1 MYQTV
6 PETPDLDYRISLL
19 STIMAP
25 LTSKLRL
32 SVLLL
37 LGALAFA
44 VGLTLARLWLPEW
57 QAGDLPSEERFVAQ
71 YQELARQVGVR
82 LEPGETRVQL
92 ATGRRDSAPDDD
104 RGLDRRGGEGQD
116 DGRSIRIRLSQMG
129 TLSGDRS
136 ARELTV
142 DLSPSGRP
150 RSLQWAMPGWGRFF
164 ALGGAPASTER
175 LRTLSTALLQPGE
188 SLGAFTPSSLAGN
201 QVFLAPVEGGV
212 APAHLQLQAFPGGN
226 VFLNRYPGTL
236 QEGIARLDRFRFS
249 DFLWFV
255 APPLLRLLAV
265 VVLFVVLV
273 SKGRIDI
280 VNSAMLAVLTLV
292 VSLVPGLLQAS
303 SSGVAVAH
311 VIAAGAAAL
320 WVFVIWSAGESFLR
334 AADASF
340 TTSLDALRAGRLG
353 PRGGRSLLYGL
364 ALGAALA
371 GLELAVGAL
380 AARLPGA
387 WPESGS
393 VPLPVFQPGKNPFG
407 NGIALA
413 GALIVVIA
421 VVRRIV
427 PPRWAPTA
435 AILAGAL
442 LLGPLRIHPYP
453 LELAGNL
460 AVIAPLILFGRR
472 FGLTTLL
479 TASLTSLLLPAA
491 ALSAWHLYWLPGTF
505 AATAGSLAV
514 ILALGMIG
522 LRQPEQVELERLKPP
537 PFIRRLE
544 EERRIRYEMGLLA
557 RMQIGLLPT
566 RLPEVEGW
574 EVGARSLLATEAG
587 GDLYDF
593 IKDDAGR
600 LWIAAG
606 DVAGHGYSCA
616 IVHAMTTAALASLIT
631 PDRTPA
637 EVLGLV
643 DKVLR
648 RGGHRNFAS
657 LALLLL
663 DPATGKALLS
673 NAGHPYPLSLSAG
686 EVSEIEVSGLPLGQG
701 PARRYED
708 ISIQIPPGGVL
719 VFCSDGLFEAVD
731 WSSNPYGFE
740 RPQEVLRT
748 LENRSAEEIVEALL
762 HDWQKHL
769 RSEEPPDD
777 TTVVVVK
784 RVAGA

>member
-1 MYQTV
+1 MI
-6 PETPDLDYRISLL
+6 PI
-19 STIMAP
+19 
-25 LTSKLRL
+25 TSKLRL
-32 SVLLL
+32 PVFLL
-37 LGALAFA
+37 LGAVAFV
-44 VGLTLARLWLPEW
+44 VGLALARLWLPEW
-57 QAGDLPSEERFVAQ
+57 QAGDLPSEERFVEQ
-71 YQELARQVGVR
+71 YQTFARQIGVR
-82 LEPGETRVQL
+82 LEAGAPRVQL
-92 ATGRRDSAPDDD
+92 STGRSDGAPDDD
-104 RGLDRRGGEGQD
+104 RGLDRRSAEVQD
-116 DGRSIRIRLSQMG
+116 GGRSIRIRLSQMG
-129 TLSGDRS
+129 TLTGDRS
-136 ARELTV
+136 ARELTI
-142 DLSPSGRP
+142 DISPSGRP

-175 LRTLSTALLQPGE
+175 LRVLAGPLLQPGE
-188 SLGAFTPSSLAGN
+188 SLGGFVPSSMAGS
-201 QVFLAPVEGGV
+201 QVFLAPVEGGSR
-212 APAHLQLQAFPGGN
+212 PAHIQLQSFPGGN
-226 VFLNRYPGTL
+226 VFLTRYAGAL
-236 QEGIARLDRFRFS
+236 QEGLARLERFRFS

-265 VVLFVVLV
+265 AVLFVVLV
-273 SKGRIDI
+273 SKGRIDV
-280 VNSAMLAVLTLV
+280 VNGAMLAGLTLIA
-292 VSLVPGLLQAS
+292 SLVPGLIQAS
-303 SSGVAVAH
+303 SSAVIVAH
-311 VIAAGAAAL
+311 VLSAGAAAL
-320 WVFVIWSAGESFLR
+320 WVFLIWSAGESFLR
-334 AADASF
+334 AADPGF

-364 ALGAALA
+364 SLGAALT
-371 GLELAVGAL
+371 GLELAVRAV
-380 AARLPGA
+380 AARLPDA
-387 WPESGS
+387 WPESSS
-393 VPLPVFQPGKNPFG
+393 VPMPIFQAGGNPFG
-407 NGIALA
+407 DGIGLA
-413 GALIVVIA
+413 GALVVVIA

-427 PPRWAPTA
+427 PPKWAPAA
-435 AILAGAL
+435 AILASAL

-453 LELAGNL
+453 MELAGNL

-505 AATAGSLAV
+505 VTTAGSLAV

-522 LRQPEQVELERLKPP
+522 LRRPEQVELERLKPP

-557 RMQIGLLPT
+557 RMQVGLLPT
-566 RLPEVEGW
+566 KLPQIEGW
-574 EVGARSLLATEAG
+574 EVAARSLLATEAG

-593 IKDDAGR
+593 LRDDAGR

-616 IVHAMTTAALASLIT
+616 IVHAMTTAALASLVT
-631 PDRTPA
+631 PERTPS
-637 EVLGLV
+637 EVLGQV

-673 NAGHPYPLSLSAG
+673 NAGHPYPLALSAG
-686 EVSEIEVSGLPLGQG
+686 EVSEIEISGLPLGQG
-701 PARRYED
+701 PARKYED

-731 WSSNPYGFE
+731 WSANPYGFE

-748 LENRSAEEIVEALL
+748 LEDRSAEEIVDALL

-769 RSEEPPDD
+769 RSEAPPDD

-784 RVAGA
+784 RVAG

>member
-1 MYQTV
+1 MT
-6 PETPDLDYRISLL
+6 
-19 STIMAP
+19 ST
-25 LTSKLRL
+25 TSKLRL
-32 SVLLL
+32 PVLLL

-44 VGLTLARLWLPEW
+44 AGLTLARLWLPEW
-57 QAGDLPSEERFVAQ
+57 QGGALPPETAFVER
-71 YQELARQVGVR
+71 YRTLARQVGVR
-82 LEPGETRVQL
+82 LEPGEPRSL
-92 ATGRRDSAPDDD
+92 LSTGSGDGTADDD
-104 RGLDRRGGEGQD
+104 QGLDRYGTAVEEG
-116 DGRSIRIRLSQMG
+116 RRIRVRISRMG
-129 TLSGDRS
+129 SLPGDPVD
-136 ARELTV
+136 RELV
-142 DLSPSGRP
+142 IDFYPSGRP
-150 RSLQWAMPGWGRFF
+150 RTLLWAMPGWGRFF
-164 ALGGAPASTER
+164 ALGGPPASAAR
-175 LRTLSTALLQPGE
+175 LRTLAGAILQPGE
-188 SLGAFTPSSLAGN
+188 SLGELAPATMAGN
-201 QVFLAPVEGGV
+201 QVFLAPVRNGSRPE
-212 APAHLQLQAFPGGN
+212 HLQFQTYPGGN
-226 VFLNRYPGTL
+226 VFLTRHLGTL
-236 QEGIARLDRFRFS
+236 QEGRARLDRLRLSDLLFRI
-249 DFLWFV
+249 

-265 VVLFVVLV
+265 AVLFVVLL
-273 SKGRIDI
+273 SKGRIDV
-280 VNSAMLAVLTLV
+280 VNGAILGALTLAAA
-292 VSLVPGLLQAS
+292 LVPGLLWISDAAEVV
-303 SSGVAVAH
+303 GVLLG
-311 VIAAGAAAL
+311 AGAGAL
-320 WVFVIWSAGESFLR
+320 WVFLIWSAGESFLR
-334 AADASF
+334 AADPSF

-364 ALGAALA
+364 SLGAALA
-371 GLELAVGAL
+371 GLELGVRAL

-387 WPESGS
+387 WPESAS
-393 VPLPVFQPGKNPFG
+393 VGMPVFRAGETPFG
-407 NGIALA
+407 DGIALA
-413 GALIVVIA
+413 GALVVVIA

-427 PPRWAPTA
+427 PPKYAPAA
-435 AILAGAL
+435 AILASAL

-460 AVIAPLILFGRR
+460 AVIAPLILLGRR

-479 TASLTSLLLPAA
+479 TASLTTLLLPAA

-505 AATAGSLAV
+505 MATAGSVTA
-514 ILALGMIG
+514 ILALGIIG
-522 LRQPEQVELERLKPP
+522 LRRPEQVELERLKPP

-557 RMQIGLLPT
+557 RMQVGLLPT
-566 RLPEVEGW
+566 RLPQIEGW
-574 EVGARSLLATEAG
+574 EIAARSLLATEAG

-593 IKDDAGR
+593 LQDDAGR

-616 IVHAMTTAALASLIT
+616 IVHAMTTAALASLVT
-631 PDRTPA
+631 PERTPA

-673 NAGHPYPLSLSAG
+673 NAGHPYPLALSAG

-731 WSSNPYGFE
+731 WSANPYGFE

-784 RVAGA
+784 RLAS